1 MSNNDG
7 SRSHQ
12 SWLHYIGPGLLV
24 AQMNVKGDGDD
35 DEIENDLWF
44 RRYNQIQATR
54 FRFINID

>member
-1 MSNNDG
+1 M
-7 SRSHQ
+7 
-12 SWLHYIGPGLLV
+12 
-24 AQMNVKGDGDD
+24 AQMNVKGDGDDDDD